1 MWAQKSFP
9 GGSMIQPASSA
20 RLTPSEPGLLPGEGM
35 YPCRCRT
42 GRSPRGWKE
51 GTGVRGAHR
60 TGPTLGAQL
69 RTSARLGCSL
79 VLSHPERVGAW
90 TWWRQTQ
97 LGFSAD
103 LFGGSS
109 PCNAQLRPL
118 CILAPSSDVCTT
130 LPGWPLLSA
139 GELARQLDREN
150 RSPQTILTSSI
161 LSSFLP
167 VSIIIP
173 PTDNAYGLLTMKSLH
188 VLLHW
193 TLMITW
199 WWRHQYHPHITGKE
213 PEGHR
218 GWDPC
223 PRPRTQYPA
232 EPACDHCLTTK
243 LRCRV
248 GASSLALDPIPSP
261 LLRDS
266 FRRLFLPLPG
276 SSVSFFLLAT
286 SLSLARVFHPS
297 THCLKLLDP
306 SSVYCL
312 LFPSFPFLPSP
323 SLSLSLSHFLL
334 FQTSLRTKFT
344 STHGAHFPTS
354 TD

>member
-1 MWAQKSFP
+1 MSTEVFSWWVHD
-9 GGSMIQPASSA
+9 SSCIVCTPHPKWA
-20 RLTPSEPGLLPGEGM
+20 RLAAWGACIPAGAGRDEAREG
-35 YPCRCRT
+35 
-42 GRSPRGWKE
+42 GRKGRVSVVP
-51 GTGVRGAHR
+51 THR
-60 TGPTLGAQL
+60 PHLGRPQL

-90 TWWRQTQ
+90 TWWCQTQ

-118 CILAPSSDVCTT
+118 CFLAPSSNVCTT

-150 RSPQTILTSSI
+150 RSPQTSLTSSI
-161 LSSFLP
+161 LSSFSP

-173 PTDNAYGLLTMKSLH
+173 TTDNAYGLLTMKSLH
-188 VLLHW
+188 VLLYW

-223 PRPRTQYPA
+223 PRPRTQYVA
-232 EPACDHCLTTK
+232 EPACDHCLTMK

-266 FRRLFLPLPG
+266 LRRLFLPLPG
-276 SSVSFFLLAT
+276 SSVFLLIGRFLESCSSLPPVNSLFKT
-286 SLSLARVFHPS
+286 PGSLLCLLSSLPILPFPSLPFSLSLIF
-297 THCLKLLDP
+297 
-306 SSVYCL
+306 SSSKPAFV
-312 LFPSFPFLPSP
+312 
-323 SLSLSLSHFLL
+323 
-334 FQTSLRTKFT
+334 QVT